1 MSTLSGGTYVEFIT
15 RVLLAA
21 DAMRRPNKNSHVT
34 WPASLVHLIGAC
46 EWEERAFLR
55 CWWYF
60 LKIWSLALY
69 VLEGGV
75 RKSDK
80 STCF

>member
-46 EWEERAFLR
+46 EWEERIGAWRSGKYTLLR
-55 CWWYF
+55 RIRLVQKF
-60 LKIWSLALY
+60 
-69 VLEGGV
+69 
-75 RKSDK
+75 SD
-80 STCF
+80 C